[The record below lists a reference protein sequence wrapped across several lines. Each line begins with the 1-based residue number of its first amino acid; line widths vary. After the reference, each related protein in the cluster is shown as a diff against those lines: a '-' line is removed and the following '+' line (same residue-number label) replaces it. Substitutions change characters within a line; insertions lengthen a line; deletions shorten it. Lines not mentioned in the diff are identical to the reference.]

1 MPTATTKKQPTYT
14 PQQPQYNTGPG
25 SYNRESGQK
34 TLIFVA
40 ILITIITIL
49 IIATLMMIN
58 KRNSVMIQGET
69 TQPQEFPYTPDEL

>member
-1 MPTATTKKQPTYT
+1 MPTTSTKQTKQPIYT

-40 ILITIITIL
+40 ILITIVTIL
-49 IIATLMMIN
+49 VVITLFMIN
-58 KRNSVMIQGET
+58 RRISVLIQGESIERQ
-69 TQPQEFPYTPDEL
+69 TQSY